1 MQTKQIVALMIRF
14 ELDMTHRYDTCS
26 SHLFCGPLSDNPRD
40 EWLTRKQK
48 RVAEESSWS
57 EEQQRGAEERSRR
70 ESVTRAEESQFCHIR
85 TRSAAVNFTWKLLL
99 LTFGATLFGIFVD
112 IEIAC
117 FEETFPR
124 NVSKKQE
131 RKSDLEIKQGLLEGF
146 FKRLAVRRCLA
157 WKVSTQT
164 EW

>member
-99 LTFGATLFGIFVD
+99 LTFGVTLFGIFVD

-117 FEETFPR
+117 FEGIHRRYTFG
-124 NVSKKQE
+124 VYKQE
-131 RKSDLEIKQGLLEGF
+131 RKSDLEIKQGLLQGF
-146 FKRLAVRRCLA
+146 F
-157 WKVSTQT
+157 
-164 EW
+164 

>member
-1 MQTKQIVALMIRF
+1 MQTKQTVALMIRF
-14 ELDMTHRYDTCS
+14 ELDMTPRYDTSS

-57 EEQQRGAEERSRR
+57 EEQKRGAEERSRR
-70 ESVTRAEESQFCHIR
+70 ESVTRVAEESQFCLLR

-99 LTFGATLFGIFVD
+99 LTFGVTLFGIFVD

-117 FEETFPR
+117 FEETFRR
-124 NVSKKQE
+124 NKNA
-131 RKSDLEIKQGLLEGF
+131 RAIWKSNKGYQRGSSRVLL
-146 FKRLAVRRCLA
+146 
-157 WKVSTQT
+157 
-164 EW
+164 